1 MRKNVLKKW
10 MYDLILSI
18 CILVVVVIA
27 VIYSYILQSPR
38 VDLFLARP
46 DTYMGMW
53 FIILALLAFMLLARA
68 LKMRKTPE
76 GQEPGDPIWCTQG
89 AYTALVLFLYLLTL
103 ERLGFI
109 LGSTLML
116 WALTLVYT
124 FSLGAVKKDWRNRKL
139 FFKELAKSGA
149 FSLASSLVTYIGP
162 YVPLLTTYPQPVRP
176 RIPRLCCKIS
186 CLP

>member
-1 MRKNVLKKW
+1 MRKNALKKW

-18 CILVVVVIA
+18 FILAVVVIA

-53 FIILALLAFMLLARA
+53 FIFLALLALMLMARA

-76 GQEPGDPIWCTQG
+76 GQEPGEPIWCALG
-89 AYTALVLFLYLLTL
+89 IYTALVLLLYLLTL
-103 ERLGFI
+103 ERLGFV

-124 FSLGAVKKDWRNRKL
+124 FNLGEVKKDWRDRKL
-139 FFKELAKSGA
+139 FLKELVKSGVFSVAASLVIYYVFTHVLTSRLPA
-149 FSLASSLVTYIGP
+149 FSLF
-162 YVPLLTTYPQPVRP
+162 
-176 RIPRLCCKIS
+176 
-186 CLP
+186 